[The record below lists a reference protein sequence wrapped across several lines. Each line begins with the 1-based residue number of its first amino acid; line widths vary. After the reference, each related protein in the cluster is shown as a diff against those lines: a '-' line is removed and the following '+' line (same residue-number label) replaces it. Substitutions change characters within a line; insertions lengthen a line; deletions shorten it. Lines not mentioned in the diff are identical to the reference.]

1 MKRLI
6 PYTVAAMMM
15 ISTAA
20 SIADNSVRG
29 LYVEQEKNPTA
40 AKNTGLCYY
49 LELKRGDEP
58 VRRCTNKTVFHNG
71 DKIRIKLKSNVDAYA
86 YIVELQGSQGDKE
99 VLFPG
104 EDLGS
109 NKIKAGNWMTLP
121 RGGDGASAWMKFD
134 KHPGTEVIR
143 MMISRKKIDP
153 DASTGGSSVVISSEG
168 DDKVPDGTLVSISV
182 AKGAKVSTN
191 TRNLT
196 VEQDAPADKQE
207 TTVVGKPDKV
217 LAVDMA
223 LTHKK
228 GASSDSED

>member
-6 PYTVAAMMM
+6 PYTVAALMML
-15 ISTAA
+15 STAA
-20 SIADNSVRG
+20 VFADNNVRG
-29 LYVEQEKNPTA
+29 MYVEQEKNPTT

-49 LELKRGDEP
+49 LELKRGDAAP
-58 VRRCTNKTVFHNG
+58 RRCTNKTVFYSG

-86 YIVELQGSQGDKE
+86 YIVELQGSEGDKE

-109 NKIKAGNWMTLP
+109 NKLKAGSWMTLP
-121 RGGDGASAWMKFD
+121 RGTDGNSAWMKFD

-153 DASTGGSSVVISSEG
+153 DASSGGSSVVISSEG
-168 DDKVPDGTLVSISV
+168 EDKVPDGTLVSITV
-182 AKGAKVSTN
+182 GKGAKVSTGS
-191 TRNLT
+191 RNLT
-196 VEQDAPADKQE
+196 VEQDAPPEKQE

-223 LTHKK
+223 LTHK
-228 GASSDSED
+228 SHSSED